1 MFFIRVITRVYTR
14 TCTWFQ
20 LRLQFVLDSEN
31 KNSKNN
37 KEKTSLNQI
46 KTNKKVSSIQE
57 KFRFFV
63 LPVVVGVHLGV
74 LVETYSIQ
82 LSTRLVYL
90 VQILRTYH
98 YVEKLTQEAWHY
110 SDRSNG
116 DRGSMFRTRM
126 GTSESGT

>member
-14 TCTWFQ
+14 ICTWFQ
-20 LRLQFVLDSEN
+20 LRLQFVLDLEN

-63 LPVVVGVHLGV
+63 LPVG
-74 LVETYSIQ
+74 
-82 LSTRLVYL
+82 
-90 VQILRTYH
+90 
-98 YVEKLTQEAWHY
+98 
-110 SDRSNG
+110 
-116 DRGSMFRTRM
+116 M
-126 GTSESGT
+126 GTSRSDDIRRAQGVGLDDTLNVEVEV